1 MLFSFLVIMTGVYKF
16 QRNLRPKR
24 RGRGGKR
31 EGKGERK
38 VKGKGQTEERDG
50 WRKMGK
56 RER

>member
-1 MLFSFLVIMTGVYKF
+1 MTGVYKF
-16 QRNLRPKR
+16 QRNQRPKR
-24 RGRGGKR
+24 RGREGKR